1 MPRPKAWTAKDN
13 KQYDDIKKSEMQDG
27 ESEDEAQELAARIVN
42 KRRREE
48 GRTPNVRT
56 QGTGNPNLRLEQRPR
71 DEIYNRAK
79 ELKIKGRSTMTK
91 AELVEAVRQRQSHS
105 SAA

>member
-1 MPRPKAWTAKDN
+1 MPRPRTWTPHDN

-27 ESEDEAQELAARIVN
+27 ASEDDEQELAARIVN

-56 QGTGNPNLRLEQRPR
+56 QGAGNPNLRLEERPR
-71 DEIYNRAK
+71 DEIYNRARQ
-79 ELKIKGRSTMTK
+79 LKITGRSTMTK
-91 AELVEAVRQRQSHS
+91 SELIDAVRSRQNQ

>member
-1 MPRPKAWTAKDN
+1 MPRPRTWTAKDN
-13 KQYDDIKKSEMQDG
+13 KQYDDIKKSEMADG

-56 QGTGNPNLRLEQRPR
+56 QGTGNPNKRIEERTR

-91 AELVEAVRQRQSHS
+91 AELVEAVRAKQNRA

>member
-1 MPRPKAWTAKDN
+1 MPRPGGWTAKDER
-13 KQYDDIKKSEMQDG
+13 QYNHIKDG
-27 ESEDEAQELAARIVN
+27 QLEDGVSEDKAQEIAARTVN

-56 QGTGNPNLRLEQRPR
+56 QGTGNPNLRIEQRSR
-71 DEIYNRAK
+71 DEVYNRAR

-91 AELVEAVRQRQSHS
+91 AELVQAVRARQNRP
-105 SAA
+105 AA

>member
-1 MPRPKAWTAKDN
+1 MPRPKVWTAKDN
-13 KQYDDIKKSEMQDG
+13 KQYDDIKKSELEDG
-27 ESEDEAQELAARIVN
+27 ESEDNAQELAARIVN

-71 DEIYNRAK
+71 DEVYNRAK

-91 AELVEAVRQRQSHS
+91 AELVEAVRVRQNR
-105 SAA
+105 AA

>member
-1 MPRPKAWTAKDN
+1 MPRPKVWTAKDN
-13 KQYDDIKKSEMQDG
+13 KQYEDIKKSEMKSG

-42 KRRREE
+42 KRRRLE

-56 QGTGNPNLRLEQRPR
+56 QGTGNPNLRIEQRSR

-91 AELVEAVRQRQSHS
+91 AELIAAVRAKQSR
-105 SAA
+105 AA

>member
-1 MPRPKAWTAKDN
+1 MPRPKVWTAKDN
-13 KQYDDIKKSEMQDG
+13 KQYEDIKKSEMQDG
-27 ESEDEAQELAARIVN
+27 EPEDEAQELAARIVN

-56 QGTGNPNLRLEQRPR
+56 QGTGNPNKRIEERTR

-91 AELVEAVRQRQSHS
+91 AELVDAVRAKQNRA

>member
-1 MPRPKAWTAKDN
+1 MPRPGTWTPHDN

-27 ESEDEAQELAARIVN
+27 ASEDDAQELAARIVN
-42 KRRREE
+42 KRRREV

-56 QGTGNPNLRLEQRPR
+56 QGTGNPNLRLEERPR

-91 AELVEAVRQRQSHS
+91 SELIEAVRSRQNQ

>member
-1 MPRPKAWTAKDN
+1 VPRPRGWTAKDER
-13 KQYDDIKKSEMQDG
+13 QYGHIKDSQLEDG
-27 ESEDEAQELAARIVN
+27 ATEDKAQEIAARTVN

-56 QGTGNPNLRLEQRPR
+56 QGTGNPNLRIEQRSR
-71 DEIYNRAK
+71 DEVYNRAR

-91 AELVEAVRQRQSHS
+91 AELVEAVRARQGRN
-105 SAA
+105 AA

>member
-1 MPRPKAWTAKDN
+1 MPRPRVWTAKDN

-71 DEIYNRAK
+71 DEIYNRAR
-79 ELKIKGRSTMTK
+79 ELKIKGRSPMPK
-91 AELVEAVRQRQSHS
+91 PELIAAVRARQNQS

>member
-1 MPRPKAWTAKDN
+1 MPRPNGWTAKDER
-13 KQYDDIKKSEMQDG
+13 QYEHIKESQLDDGS
-27 ESEDEAQELAARIVN
+27 SEDEAQEIAARTVN

-71 DEIYNRAK
+71 DEIYNRARQ
-79 ELKIKGRSTMTK
+79 LKIKGRSTMTK
-91 AELVEAVRQRQSHS
+91 PELIEAIRSRQDQS